1 MVPALVSNKAWVRHP
16 SPPSH
21 TYVHSAI
28 CKKQIRIHMHI
39 ACPHLSLV
47 RTCQCHLLV
56 RTWHTYV
63 HSAICK
69 KQIRIHMHIACPH
82 LSLVRT
88 CHLLVRTCHL
98 SAPVTC
104 PHLSLESAPVTY
116 VRTCQCHQTDC
127 DLSPRR
133 RCSLSECAYIWKVAP
148 ARFRKML
155 VFGR

>member
-16 SPPSH
+16 SPPS
-21 TYVHSAI
+21 
-28 CKKQIRIHMHI
+28 
-39 ACPHLSLV
+39 
-47 RTCQCHLLV
+47 
-56 RTWHTYV
+56 HTYV

-116 VRTCQCHQTDC
+116 VRTCQCHHITRQTVICHLD
-127 DLSPRR
+127 
-133 RCSLSECAYIWKVAP
+133 EG
-148 ARFRKML
+148 ARFRNML
-155 VFGR
+155 TFGRLRLLAFGRCSFLEGNPHLSAPVTCPHLSLVRCRLFAPVTVRTCHQTD